1 MPHVVSL
8 DMDLA
13 FRGKQV
19 EWRELQ
25 VTDGMH
31 WPTIVTIGIDIAIH
45 SFQAMSIEFEQRQ
58 SVRVLRYQM
67 LQR

>member
-1 MPHVVSL
+1 MPHVVPL

-19 EWRELQ
+19 EWRQLQ
-25 VTDGMH
+25 IADRSYR
-31 WPTIVTIGIDIAIH
+31 PTVVTIGIDIAIR
-45 SFQAMSIEFEQRQ
+45 SFQAMPIEFEQGQ